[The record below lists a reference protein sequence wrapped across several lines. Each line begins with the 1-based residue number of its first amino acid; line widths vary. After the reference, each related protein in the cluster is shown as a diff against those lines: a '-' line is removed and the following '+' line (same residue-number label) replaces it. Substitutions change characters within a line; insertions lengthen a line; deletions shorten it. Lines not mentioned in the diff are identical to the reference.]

1 MDLMKQ
7 NIIYNKFFLIGLI
20 IKLFLI
26 IFFVPEIHIELFMP
40 FLIDWINDPNLII
53 WNKELMTNNISPF
66 PYGII
71 MFCIFIPLT
80 SIFYLTNYIFDLNN
94 LLFVSNLG
102 LKLTLL
108 FFDFFALVILIKIF
122 TKIKNEIILYYWLSP
137 LVIFITY
144 WHGQLDIIPVSLLLL
159 SLFYLKNHSLNKSIV
174 IIGLSIVAKHSMIIC
189 VPFILIYLIK
199 QKIDFN
205 KIIKLMLY
213 LMLTIIFFEFP
224 FLFNDGYHSLVI
236 NNQEIDK
243 LYSMNIEMSKGN
255 FVYLVPLI
263 YLLLLYYFQRLRR
276 INFELLFAGMGVA
289 FSILIFL
296 TPSSPGWI
304 IWIVPIFIIHQINY
318 GFKASLLIFI
328 FSILFIFYNFIKS
341 SGALFLNVYD
351 FKILINFLKFDD
363 FLFIGYTL
371 VITSGLIISAQILR
385 SGIRFNDYY
394 KFNIKPVSIG
404 ISGDSSTGKTTLS
417 NSLKKIFGDKF
428 TQEILG
434 DDYHNWERAS
444 DNWKNQT
451 HLNPKSN
458 NLLKLTN
465 DLREMING
473 NSIYSK
479 KYDHK
484 TGKFEI
490 PKIKNSSDF
499 IIVNGL
505 HTLFSNQLRDLFNIK
520 IFMEMNS
527 ELKIK
532 LKTYRDYNIRK
543 KDLNDIQDSI
553 VNRFPDYDNYIY
565 PQKELANIVFYLD
578 LDNPSLLNE
587 DLIKNNKLKLKLNVG
602 IKNCLYYQELHSV
615 LNNISSLNIQ
625 ISNIDSASNVNFDI
639 KGDPTVD
646 EITNSSKILIPQIE
660 EIMDV
665 NSKFSSG
672 VTGVMQLIVLIELV
686 ESLKRRYF

>member
-94 LLFVSNLG
+94 LLFVSNLF

-159 SLFYLKNHSLNKSIV
+159 SLFYLKNHSLNRSIV

-213 LMLTIIFFEFP
+213 LILTIIFFEFP

-263 YLLLLYYFQRLRR
+263 YLYYC
-276 INFELLFAGMGVA
+276 I
-289 FSILIFL
+289 IF
-296 TPSSPGWI
+296 
-304 IWIVPIFIIHQINY
+304 N
-318 GFKASLLIFI
+318 A
-328 FSILFIFYNFIKS
+328 
-341 SGALFLNVYD
+341 
-351 FKILINFLKFDD
+351 
-363 FLFIGYTL
+363 
-371 VITSGLIISAQILR
+371 
-385 SGIRFNDYY
+385 
-394 KFNIKPVSIG
+394 
-404 ISGDSSTGKTTLS
+404 
-417 NSLKKIFGDKF
+417 
-428 TQEILG
+428 
-434 DDYHNWERAS
+434 
-444 DNWKNQT
+444 
-451 HLNPKSN
+451 
-458 NLLKLTN
+458 
-465 DLREMING
+465 
-473 NSIYSK
+473 
-479 KYDHK
+479 
-484 TGKFEI
+484 
-490 PKIKNSSDF
+490 
-499 IIVNGL
+499 
-505 HTLFSNQLRDLFNIK
+505 
-520 IFMEMNS
+520 
-527 ELKIK
+527 
-532 LKTYRDYNIRK
+532 
-543 KDLNDIQDSI
+543 
-553 VNRFPDYDNYIY
+553 
-565 PQKELANIVFYLD
+565 
-578 LDNPSLLNE
+578 
-587 DLIKNNKLKLKLNVG
+587 
-602 IKNCLYYQELHSV
+602 
-615 LNNISSLNIQ
+615 
-625 ISNIDSASNVNFDI
+625 
-639 KGDPTVD
+639 
-646 EITNSSKILIPQIE
+646 
-660 EIMDV
+660 
-665 NSKFSSG
+665 
-672 VTGVMQLIVLIELV
+672 
-686 ESLKRRYF
+686 